1 SAVLG
6 RVLFRKKGPY
16 LGAALV
22 TVILSLLSVLPLVSL
37 ILFIPTAAITF
48 GTVRHLLFGK
58 KSPRNTYGQG
68 EPDFRL

>member
-1 SAVLG
+1 
-6 RVLFRKKGPY
+6 
-16 LGAALV
+16 
-22 TVILSLLSVLPLVSL
+22 VILSLLSVLPLVSL